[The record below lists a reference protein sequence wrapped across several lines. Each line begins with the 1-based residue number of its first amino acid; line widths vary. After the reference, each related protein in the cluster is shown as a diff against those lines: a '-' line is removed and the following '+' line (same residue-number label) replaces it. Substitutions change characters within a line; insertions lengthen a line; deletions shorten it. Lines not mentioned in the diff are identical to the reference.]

1 MINSNGN
8 LVPSSDTGLSFFNR
22 GFSYGDALFE
32 TVKAVGD
39 KLLFWEDHYFRLM
52 ASMRLLRM
60 EIPMTYTPEYF
71 VDQCLRLIQ
80 AQDERSPAWRLRL
93 TVYRDSGGRY
103 TPDHNQVAF
112 VIGCEPLSQDR
123 FSDEVTSYTVDLYKD
138 HYVQAGML
146 PNLKT
151 NNKILNVL
159 GSIFAKEND
168 LDNCILVNDNKEV
181 VEALQSNLFLIFGN
195 EIHTPPLSSGCLNGV
210 IRKQIINMAND
221 LHLTLKETEINPF
234 DLQKADE
241 LWLTNSIQGIRAVTN
256 YRRKAYQSQIY
267 KQAVGLLN
275 SRTLV

>member
-8 LVPSSDTGLSFFNR
+8 LVPSSDAGLSFFNR

-60 EIPMTYTPEYF
+60 EIPMTFTPEYF
-71 VDQCLRLIQ
+71 VDQCMQLIQ
-80 AQDERSPAWRLRL
+80 AQEVNSPAWRLRL
-93 TVYRDSGGRY
+93 TVFRDSGGRY
-103 TPDHNQVAF
+103 TPDHNRVAF
-112 VIGCEPLSQDR
+112 VICCEPLSQD
-123 FSDEVTSYTVDLYKD
+123 FFLDQVTKYKVDLYKD
-138 HYVQAGML
+138 HYIQAGML

-151 NNKILNVL
+151 NNKILNII

-181 VEALQSNLFLIFGN
+181 VEALQSNLFLLFGQ
-195 EIHTPPLSSGCLNGV
+195 EIHTPPLTSGCLDGI
-210 IRKQIINMAND
+210 IRKQIIRMAKELD
-221 LHLTLKETEINPF
+221 LTLKERVINPF

-241 LWLTNSIQGIRAVTN
+241 LWLTNTIQGIRAVTN
-256 YRRKAYQSQIY
+256 YRRKTYQSQIY
-267 KQAVGLLN
+267 PKAVAILN
-275 SRTLV
+275 KIA

>member
-8 LVPSSDTGLSFFNR
+8 LVPSSDAGLSFFNR

-32 TVKAVGD
+32 TVKAVGN

-60 EIPMTYTPEYF
+60 EIPMTFTPEYF
-71 VDQCLRLIQ
+71 VDQCVQLIQ
-80 AQDERSPAWRLRL
+80 AQEVNSPAWRLRL
-93 TVYRDSGGRY
+93 TVFRDSGGRY
-103 TPDHNQVAF
+103 TPDHNRVAF
-112 VIGCEPLSQDR
+112 VIGCEPLPQDH
-123 FSDEVTSYTVDLYKD
+123 FLDEVVNYRVDLYKD

-181 VEALQSNLFLIFGN
+181 VEALQSNLFLLFGQ
-195 EIHTPPLSSGCLNGV
+195 EIHTPPLTSGCLDGI
-210 IRKQIINMAND
+210 IRKQIIRLSKD
-221 LHLTLKETEINPF
+221 LNLTLKETAINPF

-241 LWLTNSIQGIRAVTN
+241 LWLSNSIQGIRAVTN
-256 YRRKAYQSQIY
+256 YRRKTYQSQLY
-267 KQAVGLLN
+267 PEAVALLN
-275 SRTLV
+275 QMA

>member
-60 EIPMTYTPEYF
+60 DIPMTYTPEYF
-71 VDQCLRLIQ
+71 IDQCLRLIQ
-80 AQDERSPAWRLRL
+80 AQGERSPAWRLRL

-112 VIGCEPLSQDR
+112 VIGCEPLSQGR
-123 FSDEVTSYTVDLYKD
+123 FLDEITSYTVDLYKD

-181 VEALQSNLFLIFGN
+181 VEALQSNLFLISGN
-195 EIHTPPLSSGCLNGV
+195 EILTPPLSSGCLNGI

-221 LHLTLKETEINPF
+221 LNLTLKETQINPF

-256 YRRKAYQSQIY
+256 YRRKVYQSQIY
-267 KQAVGLLN
+267 KQAVDLLN

>member
-8 LVPSSDTGLSFFNR
+8 LVPSSDAGLSFFNR

-32 TVKAVGD
+32 TVKAVGN

-60 EIPMTYTPEYF
+60 EIPMTFTPEYF
-71 VDQCLRLIQ
+71 LDQCVQLIQ
-80 AQDERSPAWRLRL
+80 AQEVNSPAWRLRL
-93 TVYRDSGGRY
+93 TVFRDSGGRY
-103 TPDHNQVAF
+103 TPDHNRVAF

-181 VEALQSNLFLIFGN
+181 VEALQSNLFLLFGQ
-195 EIHTPPLSSGCLNGV
+195 EIHTPPLTSGCLDGI
-210 IRKQIINMAND
+210 IRKQIIRLSKD
-221 LHLTLKETEINPF
+221 LNLTLKETAINPF

-241 LWLTNSIQGIRAVTN
+241 LWLSNSIQGIRAVTN
-256 YRRKAYQSQIY
+256 YRRKNYQSQLY
-267 KQAVGLLN
+267 PKAVALLN
-275 SRTLV
+275 QMA

>member
-195 EIHTPPLSSGCLNGV
+195 EIHTPPLSSGCLNGI
-210 IRKQIINMAND
+210 IRKQIINMANN

-256 YRRKAYQSQIY
+256 YRRKAYKSQIY

>member
-1 MINSNGN
+1 MVNLNGN
-8 LVPSSDTGLSFFNR
+8 LVPYYDAGLSIFNR

-71 VDQCLRLIQ
+71 VEQCMQLIQ
-80 AQDERSPAWRLRL
+80 VQKVRSPAWRLRL
-93 TVYRDSGGRY
+93 TVYRDSEGRY
-103 TPDHNQVAF
+103 TPDHNRVAL
-112 VIGCEPLSQDR
+112 VISCEPISEDCFL
-123 FSDEVTSYTVDLYKD
+123 DEVTMYTVDLYKD

-146 PNLKT
+146 TNLKT

-168 LDNCILVNDNKEV
+168 LDNCILINDNKEV
-181 VEALQSNLFLIFGN
+181 VEALQSNLFLIFGQD
-195 EIHTPPLSSGCLNGV
+195 IHTPPLTSGCLDGI
-210 IRKQIINMAND
+210 IRKQIIRMEND
-221 LHLTLKETEINPF
+221 LHLTIKETPINPF

-241 LWLTNSIQGIRAVTN
+241 LWLSNSIQGIRAVTN
-256 YRRKAYQSQIY
+256 YRRKTYQSKIY
-267 KQAVGLLN
+267 HKAVALLN
-275 SRTLV
+275 GIT

>member
-8 LVPSSDTGLSFFNR
+8 LVPSSDAGLSFFNR

-32 TVKAVGD
+32 TVKAVGN

-60 EIPMTYTPEYF
+60 EIPMTFTPEYF
-71 VDQCLRLIQ
+71 AEQCTQLIKEQ
-80 AQDERSPAWRLRL
+80 KVSSPAWRLRL
-93 TVYRDSGGRY
+93 TVFRDSGGRY
-103 TPDHNQVAF
+103 TPDHNRVAF
-112 VIGCEPLSQDR
+112 VIDCQPLPQDR
-123 FSDEVTSYTVDLYKD
+123 FLDEVTNYKVDLYKD
-138 HYVQAGML
+138 HYVQAAML

-181 VEALQSNLFLIFGN
+181 VEALQSNLFLLFRQ
-195 EIHTPPLSSGCLNGV
+195 EIRTPPLTSGCLDGI
-210 IRKQIINMAND
+210 IRKQIIRMAKELD
-221 LHLTLKETEINPF
+221 LTLKERVINPF

-241 LWLTNSIQGIRAVTN
+241 LWLTNTIQGIRAVTN
-256 YRRKAYQSQIY
+256 YRRKTYHSQIY
-267 KQAVGLLN
+267 PKAVALLN
-275 SRTLV
+275 KMA

>member
-8 LVPSSDTGLSFFNR
+8 LVPSSDAGLSFFNR

-60 EIPMTYTPEYF
+60 EIPMTFTPEYF
-71 VDQCLRLIQ
+71 VDQCMQLIQ
-80 AQDERSPAWRLRL
+80 SQEVISPAWRLRL
-93 TVYRDSGGRY
+93 TVFRDSGGRY
-103 TPDHNQVAF
+103 TPDHNRVAF
-112 VIGCEPLSQDR
+112 VICCEPLSQD
-123 FSDEVTSYTVDLYKD
+123 FFLDQVTKYKVDLYKD

-151 NNKILNVL
+151 NNKILNII

-181 VEALQSNLFLIFGN
+181 VEALQSNLFLLFGQ
-195 EIHTPPLSSGCLNGV
+195 EIHTPPLTSGCLDGI
-210 IRKQIINMAND
+210 IRKQIIRMAKELD
-221 LHLTLKETEINPF
+221 LTLKERVINPF

-241 LWLTNSIQGIRAVTN
+241 LWLTNTIQGIRAVTN
-256 YRRKAYQSQIY
+256 YRRKTYHSQIY
-267 KQAVGLLN
+267 PKAVALLN
-275 SRTLV
+275 KMA

>member
-8 LVPSSDTGLSFFNR
+8 LVPSSDAGLSFFNR

-60 EIPMTYTPEYF
+60 EIPMTFTPEYF
-71 VDQCLRLIQ
+71 VDQCMQLIQ
-80 AQDERSPAWRLRL
+80 SQEVISPAWRLRL
-93 TVYRDSGGRY
+93 TVFRDSGGRY
-103 TPDHNQVAF
+103 NPDHNRVAF
-112 VIGCEPLSQDR
+112 VICCEPLSQD
-123 FSDEVTSYTVDLYKD
+123 FFLDKVTKYKVDLYKD

-151 NNKILNVL
+151 NNKILNII

-181 VEALQSNLFLIFGN
+181 VEALQSNLFLLFGQ
-195 EIHTPPLSSGCLNGV
+195 EIHTPPLTSGCLDGI
-210 IRKQIINMAND
+210 IRKQIIRMAKELD
-221 LHLTLKETEINPF
+221 LTLKERVINPF

-241 LWLTNSIQGIRAVTN
+241 LWLTNTIQGIRAVTN
-256 YRRKAYQSQIY
+256 YRRKTYHSQIY
-267 KQAVGLLN
+267 PKAVALLN
-275 SRTLV
+275 KMA

>member
-8 LVPSSDTGLSFFNR
+8 LVPSSDAGLSFFNR

-32 TVKAVGD
+32 TVKAVGN

-60 EIPMTYTPEYF
+60 EIPMTFTPEYF
-71 VDQCLRLIQ
+71 VDQCVQLIQ
-80 AQDERSPAWRLRL
+80 EQEVNSPAWRLRL
-93 TVYRDSGGRY
+93 TVFRDSGGRY
-103 TPDHNQVAF
+103 TPDHNRVAF
-112 VIGCEPLSQDR
+112 VIGCEPLPQDR
-123 FSDEVTSYTVDLYKD
+123 FLDEVVNYRVDLYKD

-181 VEALQSNLFLIFGN
+181 VEALQSNLFLLFGQ
-195 EIHTPPLSSGCLNGV
+195 EIHTPPLTSGCLDGI
-210 IRKQIINMAND
+210 IRKQIIRLSKD
-221 LHLTLKETEINPF
+221 LNLTLKETAINPF

-241 LWLTNSIQGIRAVTN
+241 LWLSNSIQGIRAVTN
-256 YRRKAYQSQIY
+256 YRRKTYQSQLY
-267 KQAVGLLN
+267 PEAVALLN
-275 SRTLV
+275 QMA

>member
-80 AQDERSPAWRLRL
+80 AQDERSPACRLRL

-112 VIGCEPLSQDR
+112 VIGCEPLSQDL

>member
-8 LVPSSDTGLSFFNR
+8 LVPSSDAGLSFFNR

-32 TVKAVGD
+32 TVKAVGN

-60 EIPMTYTPEYF
+60 EIPMTFTPEYF
-71 VDQCLRLIQ
+71 LDQCVQLIQ
-80 AQDERSPAWRLRL
+80 AQEVNSPAWRLRL
-93 TVYRDSGGRY
+93 TVFRDSGGRY
-103 TPDHNQVAF
+103 TPDHNRVAF

-181 VEALQSNLFLIFGN
+181 VEALQSNLFLLFGQ
-195 EIHTPPLSSGCLNGV
+195 EIHTPPLTSGCLDGI
-210 IRKQIINMAND
+210 IRKQIIRLSKD
-221 LHLTLKETEINPF
+221 LNLTLKETAINPF

-241 LWLTNSIQGIRAVTN
+241 LWLSNSIQGIRAVTN
-256 YRRKAYQSQIY
+256 YRRKTYQSQLY
-267 KQAVGLLN
+267 PEAVALLN
-275 SRTLV
+275 QMA

>member
-8 LVPSSDTGLSFFNR
+8 LVPSSDAGLSFFNR

-32 TVKAVGD
+32 TVKAVGN

-60 EIPMTYTPEYF
+60 EIPMTFTPEYF
-71 VDQCLRLIQ
+71 VDQCMQLIQ
-80 AQDERSPAWRLRL
+80 AQEVNSPAWRLRL
-93 TVYRDSGGRY
+93 TVFRDSGGRY
-103 TPDHNQVAF
+103 TPDHNRVAF

-123 FSDEVTSYTVDLYKD
+123 FSDEVTNYTVDLYKD

-181 VEALQSNLFLIFGN
+181 VEALQSNLFLLFGQ
-195 EIHTPPLSSGCLNGV
+195 EIHTPPLTSGCLDGI
-210 IRKQIINMAND
+210 IRKQIIRLSKD
-221 LHLTLKETEINPF
+221 LNLTLKETAINPF

-241 LWLTNSIQGIRAVTN
+241 LWLSNSIQGIRAVTN
-256 YRRKAYQSQIY
+256 YRRKTYQPQLY
-267 KQAVGLLN
+267 PKAVALLN
-275 SRTLV
+275 ELA

>member
-8 LVPSSDTGLSFFNR
+8 IVPSSDAGLSFFNR

-32 TVKAVGD
+32 TVKAVGN

-60 EIPMTYTPEYF
+60 EIPMTFTPEYF
-71 VDQCLRLIQ
+71 VDQCVQLIQ
-80 AQDERSPAWRLRL
+80 EQEVNSPAWRLRL
-93 TVYRDSGGRY
+93 TVFRDSGGRY
-103 TPDHNQVAF
+103 TPDHNRVAF
-112 VIGCEPLSQDR
+112 VIGCEPLPQDR
-123 FSDEVTSYTVDLYKD
+123 FLDEVVKYRVDLYKD

-181 VEALQSNLFLIFGN
+181 VEALQSNLFLLFGQ
-195 EIHTPPLSSGCLNGV
+195 EIHTPPLTSGCLDGI
-210 IRKQIINMAND
+210 IRKQIIRLSKD
-221 LHLTLKETEINPF
+221 LNLTLKETAINPF

-241 LWLTNSIQGIRAVTN
+241 LWLSNSIQGIRAVTN
-256 YRRKAYQSQIY
+256 YRRKTYQSQLY
-267 KQAVGLLN
+267 PEAVALLN
-275 SRTLV
+275 QMA

>member
-8 LVPSSDTGLSFFNR
+8 LVPSSDAGLSFFNR

-32 TVKAVGD
+32 TVKAVGN

-60 EIPMTYTPEYF
+60 EIPMTFTPEYF
-71 VDQCLRLIQ
+71 VDQCMQLIQ
-80 AQDERSPAWRLRL
+80 AQEVNSPAWRLRL
-93 TVYRDSGGRY
+93 TVFRDSGGRY
-103 TPDHNQVAF
+103 TPDHNRVAF
-112 VIGCEPLSQDR
+112 VIGCEPLSEDR

-168 LDNCILVNDNKEV
+168 LDNCILINDNKEV
-181 VEALQSNLFLIFGN
+181 VEALQSNLFLLFGQ
-195 EIHTPPLSSGCLNGV
+195 EIHTPPLTSGCLDGI
-210 IRKQIINMAND
+210 IRKQIIRLSKHLN
-221 LHLTLKETEINPF
+221 LTLKETAINPF

-241 LWLTNSIQGIRAVTN
+241 LWLSNSIQGIRAVTN
-256 YRRKAYQSQIY
+256 YRRKTYQSQLY
-267 KQAVGLLN
+267 PKAVALLN
-275 SRTLV
+275 ELA

>member
-8 LVPSSDTGLSFFNR
+8 LVPSSDAGLSFFNR

-60 EIPMTYTPEYF
+60 EIPMTFTPEYF
-71 VDQCLRLIQ
+71 FDQCMQLIQ
-80 AQDERSPAWRLRL
+80 AQEVNSPAWRLRL
-93 TVYRDSGGRY
+93 TVFRDSGGRY
-103 TPDHNQVAF
+103 NPDHNRVAF
-112 VIGCEPLSQDR
+112 VICCEPLSQD
-123 FSDEVTSYTVDLYKD
+123 FFLDQVTKYKVDLYKD
-138 HYVQAGML
+138 HYIQAGML

-151 NNKILNVL
+151 NNKILNII

-181 VEALQSNLFLIFGN
+181 VEALQSNLFLLFGQ
-195 EIHTPPLSSGCLNGV
+195 EIHTPPLTSGCLDGI
-210 IRKQIINMAND
+210 IRKQIIRMAKELD
-221 LHLTLKETEINPF
+221 LTLKERVINPF

-241 LWLTNSIQGIRAVTN
+241 LWLTNTI
-256 YRRKAYQSQIY
+256 
-267 KQAVGLLN
+267 QAVSYTHL
-275 SRTLV
+275 TLPTTPYV

>member
-8 LVPSSDTGLSFFNR
+8 LVPSSDAGLSFFNR

-32 TVKAVGD
+32 TVKAVGN

-60 EIPMTYTPEYF
+60 EIPMTFTPEYF
-71 VDQCLRLIQ
+71 VDQCVQLIQ
-80 AQDERSPAWRLRL
+80 AQEVNSPAWRLRL
-93 TVYRDSGGRY
+93 TVFRDSGGRY
-103 TPDHNQVAF
+103 TPDHNRVAF
-112 VIGCEPLSQDR
+112 VIGCEPLPQDR
-123 FSDEVTSYTVDLYKD
+123 FLDEVVKYRVDLYKD

-181 VEALQSNLFLIFGN
+181 VEALQSNLFLLFGQ
-195 EIHTPPLSSGCLNGV
+195 EIHTPPLTSGCLDGI
-210 IRKQIINMAND
+210 IRKQIIRLSKD
-221 LHLTLKETEINPF
+221 LNLTLKETAINPF

-241 LWLTNSIQGIRAVTN
+241 LWLSNSIQGIRAVTN
-256 YRRKAYQSQIY
+256 YRRKTYQSQLY
-267 KQAVGLLN
+267 LKAVALLN
-275 SRTLV
+275 QMA

>member
-8 LVPSSDTGLSFFNR
+8 LVPYSDAGLSFFNR

-60 EIPMTYTPEYF
+60 EIPMTFTPEYF
-71 VDQCLRLIQ
+71 VDQCMQLIR
-80 AQDERSPAWRLRL
+80 AQEVRSPSWRLRL
-93 TVYRDSGGRY
+93 TVYRDSDGRY
-103 TPDHNQVAF
+103 TPEHNRVAF
-112 VIGCEPLSQDR
+112 LIGCEPLSQDH
-123 FSDEVTSYTVDLYKD
+123 FLDDVTEYTVDLYKD

-168 LDNCILVNDNKEV
+168 LDNCILVNDNKQV
-181 VEALQSNLFLIFGN
+181 VEALQSNLFLLFGQ
-195 EIHTPPLSSGCLNGV
+195 EIHTPSLTSGCLDGI
-210 IRKQIINMAND
+210 IRKQIIRMAKD
-221 LHLTLKETEINPF
+221 LDLTLKETAINPF

-241 LWLTNSIQGIRAVTN
+241 FWLSNSIQGIRAVTN
-256 YRRKAYQSQIY
+256 YRRKTYQSQIY
-267 KQAVGLLN
+267 PKAVALLN
-275 SRTLV
+275 QMA

>member
-195 EIHTPPLSSGCLNGV
+195 EIHTPPLSSGCLNGI

-256 YRRKAYQSQIY
+256 YRRKAYKSQIY

>member
-8 LVPSSDTGLSFFNR
+8 LVPSSEAGLSFFNR

-181 VEALQSNLFLIFGN
+181 VEALQSNLFLLFGQ
-195 EIHTPPLSSGCLNGV
+195 EIHTPPLTSGCLDGI
-210 IRKQIINMAND
+210 IRKQIIRLSKD
-221 LHLTLKETEINPF
+221 LNLTLKETAINPF

-241 LWLTNSIQGIRAVTN
+241 LWLSNSIQGIRAVTN
-256 YRRKAYQSQIY
+256 YRRKNYQSQLY
-267 KQAVGLLN
+267 PKAVALLN
-275 SRTLV
+275 QMA

>member
-93 TVYRDSGGRY
+93 TVYRDSDGRY

-195 EIHTPPLSSGCLNGV
+195 EIHTPPLSSGCLNGI
-210 IRKQIINMAND
+210 IRKQIINMANN

>member
-8 LVPSSDTGLSFFNR
+8 LVPSSDAGLSFFNR

-32 TVKAVGD
+32 TVKAVGN

-60 EIPMTYTPEYF
+60 EIPMTFTPEYF
-71 VDQCLRLIQ
+71 VDQCMQLIQ
-80 AQDERSPAWRLRL
+80 AQEVTSPAWRLRL
-93 TVYRDSGGRY
+93 TVFRDSRGRY
-103 TPDHNQVAF
+103 TPDHNRVAF
-112 VIGCEPLSQDR
+112 VICCEPLSQD
-123 FSDEVTSYTVDLYKD
+123 FFLDQVTKYKVDLYKD

-151 NNKILNVL
+151 NNKILNII

-181 VEALQSNLFLIFGN
+181 VEALQSNLFLLFGQ
-195 EIHTPPLSSGCLNGV
+195 EIHTPPLTSGCLDGI
-210 IRKQIINMAND
+210 IRKQIIRMAKELD
-221 LHLTLKETEINPF
+221 LTLKERVINPF

-241 LWLTNSIQGIRAVTN
+241 LWLTNTIQGIRAVTN
-256 YRRKAYQSQIY
+256 YRRKTYHSQIY
-267 KQAVGLLN
+267 PKAVALLN
-275 SRTLV
+275 KMA